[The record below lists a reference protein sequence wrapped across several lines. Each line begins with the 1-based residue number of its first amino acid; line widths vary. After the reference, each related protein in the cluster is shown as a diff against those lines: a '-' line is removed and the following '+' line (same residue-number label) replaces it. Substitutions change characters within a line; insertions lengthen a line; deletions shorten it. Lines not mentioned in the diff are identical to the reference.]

1 MIRRRISLSSFSFCM
16 IMVSFRKEPAGK
28 MFDNMKLGF
37 LMFHDLMFLSVKIT
51 SHDDLLCHD
60 WLESQRDYII
70 IVIII
75 IGLVDVE

>member
-1 MIRRRISLSSFSFCM
+1 
-16 IMVSFRKEPAGK
+16 
-28 MFDNMKLGF
+28 MFDNMKLAF
-37 LMFHDLMFLSVKIT
+37 QMFHDLIFLSVKIT
-51 SHDDLLCHD
+51 SNDDLLCHD